1 MSLDTNYILKNQKIF
16 IFLGKNKI
24 ENTYLDGKMN
34 NKLTTKISVKDNLI
48 GVMRINNKDYIS
60 LTDLARYKN
69 PNNPGDVI
77 IKWMSNKSSF
87 DFYCLWEELFNE
99 DFKLAEF
106 REFKNDSVNQSFTM
120 SPSRWISMT
129 NAKGFVSKRGK
140 YDGGTFDHPDIA
152 LEFASWIDPAF
163 KLYLIQEFERLKY
176 NETYQKKI
184 EWSVRRSLS
193 KTNYRIHTDS
203 IKENIVP
210 TLTDKQKLFVYSNE
224 ADVINVAL
232 FGITAKEWREKN
244 PNKEG
249 NIRDYTDIL
258 HLVVLSNL
266 EVLNASMIENNIS
279 QKDRLEK
286 LNATAKRQINIL
298 ANDSNVIGITKLD
311 NQSLIGEKKDEI

>member
-1 MSLDTNYILKNQKIF
+1 MNDNVIT
-16 IFLGKNKI
+16 
-24 ENTYLDGKMN
+24 KMH
-34 NKLTTKISVKDNLI
+34 VKDNLVK
-48 GVMRINNKDYIS
+48 VMRVNGVDYIS
-60 LTDLARYKN
+60 LTDLASYIN
-69 PNNPGDVI
+69 PNDPSGVI
-77 IKWMSNKSSF
+77 RNWMSTRNSF
-87 DFYCLWEELFNE
+87 SFYSLWEELNNPDFN
-99 DFKLAEF
+99 
-106 REFKNDSVNQSFTM
+106 SVKSHGIKIDEVPYNRFTM
-120 SPSRWISMT
+120 TPNRWKKEFNAIGIIPSS
-129 NAKGFVSKRGK
+129 GK
-140 YDGGTFDHPDIA
+140 YSKGTFAHPDIA

-163 KLYLIQEFERLKY
+163 KLYLIKEFERLKH
-176 NETYQKKI
+176 NETYQERI

-286 LNATAKRQINIL
+286 LNKTARRQINIL
-298 ANDSNVIGITKLD
+298 TNDSNIVGITKLD
-311 NQSLIGEKKDEI
+311 DTKMIE

>member
-140 YDGGTFDHPDIA
+140 YDGGTFAHPDIA

-210 TLTDKQKLFVYSNE
+210 TLTDKQKSFVYSNE

>member
-1 MSLDTNYILKNQKIF
+1 MNEKI
-16 IFLGKNKI
+16 I
-24 ENTYLDGKMN
+24 TKMH
-34 NKLTTKISVKDNLI
+34 VKDNLVK
-48 GVMRINNKDYIS
+48 VMRVNGVDYIS

-87 DFYCLWEELFNE
+87 DFYSLWEELFND
-99 DFKLAEF
+99 DFKLAKF
-106 REFKNDSVNQSFTM
+106 REFKNDAANNSFTM
-120 SPSRWISMT
+120 SPSRWISFT
-129 NAKGFVSKRGK
+129 NSKGFISKRGK
-140 YDGGTFDHPDIA
+140 YDGGTFAHPDIA

-163 KLYLIQEFERLKY
+163 KLYLIKEFERLKY
-176 NETYQKKI
+176 NETYQERI

-210 TLTDKQKLFVYSNE
+210 TLTDKQKLFIYANE

-232 FGITAKEWREKN
+232 FGMTAKEWRENN
-244 PNKEG
+244 PDKEG

-286 LNATAKRQINIL
+286 LNKTARRQINIL
-298 ANDSNVIGITKLD
+298 ANDGNIVGITKLD
-311 NQSLIGEKKDEI
+311 DTKMIE

>member
-1 MSLDTNYILKNQKIF
+1 MNEKI
-16 IFLGKNKI
+16 I
-24 ENTYLDGKMN
+24 TKMH
-34 NKLTTKISVKDNLI
+34 VKDNLVK
-48 GVMRINNKDYIS
+48 VMRVNGVDYIS

-87 DFYCLWEELFNE
+87 DFYSLWEELFN
-99 DFKLAEF
+99 DNFKLAEF
-106 REFKNDSVNQSFTM
+106 REFKNDAANNSFTM
-120 SPSRWISMT
+120 SPSRWISFT
-129 NAKGFVSKRGK
+129 NSKGFISKRGK
-140 YDGGTFDHPDIA
+140 YDGGTFAHPDIA

-163 KLYLIQEFERLKY
+163 KLYLIKEFERLKH
-176 NETYQKKI
+176 NETYQERI

-210 TLTDKQKLFVYSNE
+210 TLTDKQKLFIYANE

-232 FGITAKEWREKN
+232 FGMTAKEWRENN
-244 PNKEG
+244 PDKEG

-266 EVLNASMIENNIS
+266 EVLNVSMIENNIS

-286 LNATAKRQINIL
+286 LNKTARRQINIL
-298 ANDSNVIGITKLD
+298 ANDGNIVGITKLD
-311 NQSLIGEKKDEI
+311 DTKMIE

>member
-1 MSLDTNYILKNQKIF
+1 
-16 IFLGKNKI
+16 
-24 ENTYLDGKMN
+24 MN
-34 NKLTTKISVKDNLI
+34 NKITTKISVKDNLI
-48 GVMRINNKDYIS
+48 GVMRVDNKDYIS

-69 PNNPGDVI
+69 DTNPGDVI

-99 DFKLAEF
+99 EFKLAES
-106 REFKNDSVNQSFTM
+106 REFKNDSANQSFTM

-140 YDGGTFDHPDIA
+140 YDGGTFAHPDIA

-176 NETYQKKI
+176 NEGYQEKI

-203 IKENIVP
+203 IKENIIP
-210 TLTDKQKLFVYSNE
+210 TLTECQKNFIYANE

-232 FGITAKEWREKN
+232 FGMTAKQWREEN
-244 PNKEG
+244 PNLDG
-249 NIRDYTDIL
+249 NIRDYADIL

-266 EVLNASMIENNIS
+266 EVLNASMIENKLT
-279 QKDRLEK
+279 QKERLEK
-286 LNATAKRQINIL
+286 LNMTAKKQLEVLVSDKNIM
-298 ANDSNVIGITKLD
+298 GIEKYSREQKL
-311 NQSLIGEKKDEI
+311 IEEKK

>member
-1 MSLDTNYILKNQKIF
+1 MH
-16 IFLGKNKI
+16 NKI
-24 ENTYLDGKMN
+24 ITKMH
-34 NKLTTKISVKDNLI
+34 VKDNLVKVMSVN
-48 GVMRINNKDYIS
+48 GVDYIS

-87 DFYCLWEELFNE
+87 DFYSLWEELFN
-99 DFKLAEF
+99 DNFKLAEF
-106 REFKNDSVNQSFTM
+106 REFKNDAANNSFTM
-120 SPSRWISMT
+120 SPSRWISST
-129 NAKGFVSKRGK
+129 NSKGFISKRGK
-140 YDGGTFDHPDIA
+140 YDGGTFAHPDIA
-152 LEFASWIDPAF
+152 LEFASWIDSAF
-163 KLYLIQEFERLKY
+163 KLYLIKEFERLKY

-210 TLTDKQKLFVYSNE
+210 TLTDKQKLFIYANE

-232 FGITAKEWREKN
+232 FGMTAKEWRENN
-244 PNKEG
+244 PDKEG

-286 LNATAKRQINIL
+286 LNATAIRQINIL

-311 NQSLIGEKKDEI
+311 GTKMIEEK